1 MLEQCELKIS
11 KLLSL
16 TAPLEDVSD
25 RQRRMDDAHSVPVQC
40 DSEDT
45 SDWSLLHVSRRMK
58 STRRS

>member
-45 SDWSLLHVSRRMK
+45 SDWSLLHVS
-58 STRRS
+58 